1 MQYLYQVSMAG
12 YYADEAKVIFDQEV
26 CHMTHLRRHMTHFAF
41 NLKIKG
47 ILSALLEHVR
57 QVLSLCI
64 IFQKPNQENLK
75 IDYNYDIIIL

>member
-1 MQYLYQVSMAG
+1 
-12 YYADEAKVIFDQEV
+12 
-26 CHMTHLRRHMTHFAF
+26 MTHLLRHMTHFAF

-47 ILSALLEHVR
+47 ILSALLEHAR
-57 QVLSLCI
+57 QVLSLNI